1 MKHNTKK
8 WQASLLCITL
18 CGILTACGSGKES
31 QAEDM
36 KNSETIQINETD
48 MGAQQENGTEE
59 ETGGMEEN
67 RLIGEQTFEVTLE
80 PLGKVTFASYQPD
93 TQQNPLGDAL
103 FEIQEAGG
111 KTTALEGIF
120 ENNIRANEIFN
131 EVEAVS
137 FPDYNGDGFS
147 DIIIICNY
155 SLSSGPDVGTGYSE
169 ARIYRGNEDGLFT
182 LERELSEV
190 TNSAL
195 AEKTVQ
201 SVLGFL
207 GAGKQGE
214 AQASD
219 WKQAYIDHLQK
230 QDPEEWQGYQLIYL
244 NDDEIPELVEI
255 GTSEAAGCVIVTYA
269 DGMLEETR
277 LGRLN
282 FTYIERSGLLCNSDG
297 NMDRYYDLVYR
308 MENGRLT
315 QIAAGYYGAEDNSRV
330 EFDADGN
337 PVYQYQWNDVQM
349 SQEEYEQKLN
359 AVYDTSKAR
368 QGYEWDGC
376 LSREEAAEAVEGME

>member
-59 ETGGMEEN
+59 ETDGMEEN
-67 RLIGEQTFEVTLE
+67 RLIREQTFEVTLE

-131 EVEAVS
+131 KVEAVS
-137 FPDYNGDGFS
+137 FPDYNSDGFS

-155 SLSSGPDVGTGYSE
+155 SPSSGPDVGTGYSE

-219 WKQAYIDHLQK
+219 WKQAYIS
-230 QDPEEWQGYQLIYL
+230 I
-244 NDDEIPELVEI
+244 I
-255 GTSEAAGCVIVTYA
+255 C
-269 DGMLEETR
+269 
-277 LGRLN
+277 
-282 FTYIERSGLLCNSDG
+282 RS
-297 NMDRYYDLVYR
+297 RIR
-308 MENGRLT
+308 KNGRD
-315 QIAAGYYGAEDNSRV
+315 IS
-330 EFDADGN
+330 
-337 PVYQYQWNDVQM
+337 
-349 SQEEYEQKLN
+349 
-359 AVYDTSKAR
+359 
-368 QGYEWDGC
+368 
-376 LSREEAAEAVEGME
+376 

>member
-31 QAEDM
+31 KAEDM
-36 KNSETIQINETD
+36 ENFETIQINETD
-48 MGAQQENGTEE
+48 MGAQQENGTKE
-59 ETGGMEEN
+59 ETGGMEEK
-67 RLIGEQTFEVTLE
+67 RLIGDQTFEVTLE
-80 PLGKVTFASYQPD
+80 PSGEVTFASYQPD
-93 TQQNPLGDAL
+93 TQQNPLGDVL

-111 KTTALEGIF
+111 KTTALEGVF
-120 ENNIRANEIFN
+120 ENNVRANEIFN
-131 EVEAVS
+131 KVEAVS

-147 DIIIICNY
+147 DVIIICNY
-155 SLSSGPDVGTGYSE
+155 SPSSGPDVGTGYSE
-169 ARIYRGNEDGLFT
+169 ARIYKGNEDGMFT

-201 SVLGFL
+201 TVLGFL

-214 AQASD
+214 AQGSD

-230 QDPEEWQGYQLIYL
+230 QAPEEWQGYQLIYL

-282 FTYIERSGLLCNSDG
+282 FTYIERGGLLCNSDG
-297 NMDRYYDLVYR
+297 NMDHYYDLVYR

-315 QIAAGYYGAEDNSRV
+315 QIAAGYYGAEDNSGV

-337 PVYQYQWNDVQM
+337 PVYRYQWDDVQM

-368 QGYEWDGC
+368 QGYEWDGW
-376 LSREEAAEAVEGME
+376 LSREETVETVGSME

>member
-8 WQASLLCITL
+8 WLASFLCMTL

-31 QAEDM
+31 LTEDM

-59 ETGGMEEN
+59 ENGGMVED

-80 PLGKVTFASYQPD
+80 PLGRVTFASYQPD
-93 TQQNPLGDAL
+93 TKQNPLGDAL
-103 FEIQEAGG
+103 FEIQETGG
-111 KTTALEGIF
+111 KTSVLEGIF
-120 ENNIRANEIFN
+120 ENNIRDNDRFN
-131 EVEAVS
+131 KVEAVS
-137 FPDYNGDGFS
+137 FPDYNSDGFS

-155 SLSSGPDVGTGYSE
+155 SSASGSDMGNGYSE
-169 ARIYRGNEDGLFT
+169 ARIYRGSEDGLFA
-182 LERELSEV
+182 LEKELSEAA
-190 TNSAL
+190 NSAL

-207 GAGKQGE
+207 GAEKQGE
-214 AQASD
+214 TQVSD
-219 WKQAYIDHLQK
+219 WKQAYIAHLQR

-244 NDDEIPELVEI
+244 NDDEIPELVKI
-255 GTSEAAGCVIVTYA
+255 GTCEAAGCVIVTYA
-269 DGMLEETR
+269 DGILEETQ
-277 LGRLN
+277 LSRLN
-282 FTYIERSGLLCNSDG
+282 FTYIERGGLLCNSDG
-297 NMDRYYDLVYR
+297 NMDHYYDLVYR

-315 QIAAGYYGAEDNSRV
+315 PLAAGYYGAEDNTNV
-330 EFDADGN
+330 ELDADGN
-337 PVYQYQWNDVQM
+337 PVYQYQWNDVPV

-376 LSREEAAEAVEGME
+376 LSREEAVEAVENV